1 METDNPENN
10 RTNKQTFVTQSKSA
24 VLLLYPYPCQCAGDL
39 NSWTKFRRS
48 CSCRPS
54 STISVFKYSTDAEV
68 FRASRTNGD
77 TSDNLK
83 CEKPTNSNQLNTKW
97 ATYLPT
103 QTQPSSL
110 KLQKGSVSIIMT
122 TLKVKD
128 DMFSLQ

>member
-1 METDNPENN
+1 MGISHHRLCAQHQQSPTTCRIKHTTSCYYYYYYYYYGYIYFVETDNPENN
-10 RTNKQTFVTQSKSA
+10 RTNKTKKQTFVTQSKSA

-83 CEKPTNSNQLNTKW
+83 CEKPTN
-97 ATYLPT
+97 
-103 QTQPSSL
+103 
-110 KLQKGSVSIIMT
+110 
-122 TLKVKD
+122 
-128 DMFSLQ
+128 